1 MAGEAA
7 IATTLYPDDFQTIS
21 FSVDPGTAQYVPLF
35 IADRDL
41 LLDSATVRFET
52 ANGSALTGN
61 LAKVA
66 DGVATSTNTDITTT
80 NEVNFNTAATSKVAM
95 TPVATE
101 NLIPSGNL
109 VILEFSG
116 AAAAGLGVV
125 TIQMRVRSRR
135 K

>member
-7 IATTLYPDDFQTIS
+7 IATTLYPNDFQTIS
-21 FSVDPGTAQYVPLF
+21 FSVDVGTSQFVPLF
-35 IADRDL
+35 LTDRDL
-41 LLDSATVRFET
+41 LLDAATVRFEA

-80 NEVNFNTAATSKVAM
+80 NEVNFNTGATTKVAM

-101 NLIPSGNL
+101 NLIAAGSL
-109 VILEFSG
+109 VILEFNA

-125 TIQMRVRSRR
+125 TIQMRVRSQR